1 MENSTTNPLSK
12 YFRQPA
18 IYLQL
23 PSKGRYWP
31 DGSLDMPITGDLPVY
46 PMTTK
51 DEIIL
56 RTPDALLNGNGV
68 VDVIQSC
75 VPNIKDAW
83 QTPSLD
89 VDAILIAIRIAT
101 YGNNMPIETAC
112 PHCQAKNDNE
122 LDLQAALASIR
133 APAYNDIDVGNLKVK
148 LRPQPF
154 FGANRDNAAEFAEQ
168 KLRQAL
174 ELPDTDPKIK
184 AAELAASIERLID
197 VTIDAIT
204 DSTEHIVLP
213 DGTLVTDKAF
223 IKEFYQNAERS
234 FINGIQEEAIKINKE
249 GGIPPNKVACAD
261 CTKEYE
267 VPIIFDYSRF
277 FGAGS

>member
-1 MENSTTNPLSK
+1 MNNPLSK

-23 PSKGRYWP
+23 PSKGKYWP
-31 DGSLDMPITGDLPVY
+31 DGSVELPVNGELPIY

-75 VPNIKDAW
+75 CPSIKDAW
-83 QTPSLD
+83 KTPSVD

-101 YGNNMPIETAC
+101 YGNKMPIETTC
-112 PHCQAKNDNE
+112 PHCQTKNDNE
-122 LDLQAALASIR
+122 LDLQGALNSIR
-133 APAYNDIDVGNLKVK
+133 APEYNEFDVNGLKVK
-148 LRPQPF
+148 LVPQPF
-154 FGANRDNAAEFAEQ
+154 FGANRDSSIEFAEQ

-174 ELPDTDPKIK
+174 ELPDTDPKVR
-184 AAELAASIERLID
+184 ADELAKSLQRLID
-197 VTIDAIT
+197 VTTDAIT
-204 DSTEHIVLP
+204 DSTEYILLP
-213 DGTLVTDKAF
+213 DGVTVSDKAH
-223 IKEFYQNAERS
+223 IKEFYQNADRT
-234 FINGIQEEAIKINKE
+234 FINSIQAEVTNLNQE
-249 GGIPPNKVACAD
+249 GGIPPNKVLCDD

-267 VPIIFDYSRF
+267 VPVLFDYARF
-277 FGAGS
+277 FGVGS